1 MKTILGYL
9 RDFIR
14 RPRFPAELL
23 FGLVVSGIALWLNE
37 SWGGERTWIDGSATQ
52 SLRLLKYLALYGAAF
67 GGGYLFQMAL
77 YPKEPALRLPQLWVG
92 IAIAVI
98 LFSVRAWFQPFPLIQ
113 NRIAPEYQIITWKY
127 IYNGAGPLLL
137 GLPTLLFWAFSGDR
151 RQMPPYGF
159 SMRYASLKPYFGL
172 LALMLIPL
180 LWAARQPDFQA
191 MYPRA
196 AHLNLPYQGPY
207 NTLLTAGYEVLYTLD
222 YVVTEFFFRGFLI
235 LHFARRVGEK
245 AILPMCIFYVV
256 IHFDKPIAEAISSF
270 FGGMILGVLALR
282 TRSIYGGIIIHV
294 GIALIMEALGLL

>member
-1 MKTILGYL
+1 LGYL
-9 RDFIR
+9 LDFIR
-14 RPRFPAELL
+14 RPRFPLELV
-23 FGLVVSGIALWLNE
+23 FGLIMSGIALWLNE

-77 YPKEPALRLPQLWVG
+77 YPKEQAFRGPQLWLGVF
-92 IAIAVI
+92 IAVV
-98 LFSVRAWFQPFPLIQ
+98 LFSVRAWFQPYPLIQ
-113 NRIAPEYQIITWKY
+113 TRIAPEYQTIAWKY

-137 GLPTLLFWAFSGDR
+137 GLPTFLFWAFSGDR
-151 RQMPPYGF
+151 RYMPPYGF
-159 SMRYASLKPYFGL
+159 SMRYASLKPYFIL
-172 LALMLIPL
+172 LGLMLIPL
-180 LWAARQPDFQA
+180 FWAAQQSDFQA

-196 AHLNLPYQGPY
+196 AHLNLPSQGPY

-256 IHFDKPIAEAISSF
+256 IHFDKPIAEAVSSF
-270 FGGMILGVLALR
+270 FGGMILGVLAWR
-282 TRSIYGGIIIHV
+282 TKSIYGGIIIHV